1 MTQLAKPPG
10 EVPMGCGLE
19 MEPARA
25 CSPYA
30 PPALFAGLGALYDT
44 TTSTVRPLFTQLK
57 GIDARAGERSRHDYQ
72 FMDGEHAPFDTP
84 IVGNG
89 HYSAGGDALTSC
101 LPTCVSHLVSPVAR
115 AESRCAIWASRP
127 SAAC

>member
-1 MTQLAKPPG
+1 MTQLAKPRAKFQWG
-10 EVPMGCGLE
+10 AVSRWNLRGLARR
-19 MEPARA
+19 MPARIIHR
-25 CSPYA
+25 
-30 PPALFAGLGALYDT
+30 ALYDT

-72 FMDGEHAPFDTP
+72 FMDGEHAPFDKAQ
-84 IVGNG
+84 VGNG

-115 AESRCAIWASRP
+115 AESRCAIGASRP